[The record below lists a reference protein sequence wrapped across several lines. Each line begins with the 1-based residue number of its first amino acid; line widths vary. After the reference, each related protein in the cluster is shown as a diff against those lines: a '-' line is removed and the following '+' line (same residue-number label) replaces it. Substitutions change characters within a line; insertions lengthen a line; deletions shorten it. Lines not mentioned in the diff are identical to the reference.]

1 MNENLRVKNKNDGDV
16 SVFAFFFGKE
26 ALSNTNM
33 NST

>member
-1 MNENLRVKNKNDGDV
+1 MNENLRVKNKNYGDV
-16 SVFAFFFGKE
+16 SVFVFFGKE